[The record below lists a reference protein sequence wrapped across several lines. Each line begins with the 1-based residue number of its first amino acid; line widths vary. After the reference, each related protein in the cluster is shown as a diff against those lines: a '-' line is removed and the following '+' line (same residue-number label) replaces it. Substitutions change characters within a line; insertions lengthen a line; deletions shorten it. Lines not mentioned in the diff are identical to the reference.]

1 LLLLVDD
8 MSRFTWLVLLATKD
22 EAFGM
27 ITAFKARVE
36 AEVGKKIGILH
47 TDRDGEFTTSGFT
60 EYCSD
65 HGVQRHLTTPYTPE
79 QNGVAKRRNQS
90 VLGMARSML
99 QAMTMPNWFEGGGGE
114 AVITVVFILN
124 RSPMQSING
133 KLHMRYGTG
142 KTIHSLLLYF
152 RMCCTHEVGE
162 QAARQAQRLQ
172 QHDGVHWL

>member
-47 TDRDGEFTTSGFT
+47 TDRDGEFTASGFT

-65 HGVQRHLTTPYTPE
+65 HSVQRHLTAPYTPE
-79 QNGVAKRRNQS
+79 QNGIAKRRNQS

-99 QAMTMPNWFEGGGGE
+99 KAMTMPNWFGGGGE
-114 AVITVVFILN
+114 
-124 RSPMQSING
+124 G
-133 KLHMRYGTG
+133 
-142 KTIHSLLLYF
+142 
-152 RMCCTHEVGE
+152 
-162 QAARQAQRLQ
+162 RL
-172 QHDGVHWL
+172 